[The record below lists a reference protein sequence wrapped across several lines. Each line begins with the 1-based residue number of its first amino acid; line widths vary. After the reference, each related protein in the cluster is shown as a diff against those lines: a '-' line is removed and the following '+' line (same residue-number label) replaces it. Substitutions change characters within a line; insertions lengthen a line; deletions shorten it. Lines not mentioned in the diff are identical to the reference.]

1 MSIIPDVKVEIEV
14 DPSAGLQPFFTLDD
28 AVTGVLDGDFGLGGL
43 AYADI
48 SIYVQSVSVERG
60 KTNLLDNYDAGNASI
75 VLDNTQRIFDPLG
88 TSPFAGQLLPR
99 RGIRIFSD
107 NVYLFDGIVED
118 WQLNYDKGGDNTAA
132 AVATDRFLLLANQE
146 LDAYTNTEQKSGDR
160 INTVLNKAEV
170 LWPAG
175 ARDIET
181 GQVDLYDDV
190 VTDNTNVLNYLQ
202 LVSLSE
208 LGSLFIAKDGK
219 LTFYDRLKGPDSAN
233 LLVFADDGTG
243 LPFQEVAVIIGG
255 EFLFNRVLV
264 FSSSGTSSPQLVEDL
279 TSQGFFGISN
289 LSRTDLLMKN
299 DSDALAIANTLL
311 VKYRNPAYRFES
323 VTTDLNSLT
332 DTQVQEVLLKDLT
345 DVIKVIFTPNNIG
358 SPVEKYGQ
366 IIGIKHNI
374 ERTGSHRIT
383 FNLDTLD
390 YAPFVLDDLVF
401 GELDE
406 YGLG

>member
-1 MSIIPDVKVEIEV
+1 MSIIPDVRVEIEV

-48 SIYVQSVSVERG
+48 SLYVQSVSVERG

-107 NVYLFDGIVED
+107 GVYLFDGIVED
-118 WQLNYDKGGDNTAA
+118 WKLNYDKGGDNTAA

-181 GQVDLYDDV
+181 GQVELLDDNV
-190 VTDNTNVLNYLQ
+190 ADSTNVLNYLQ
-202 LVSLSE
+202 LISLSE

-219 LTFYDRLKGPDSAN
+219 LTFYDRLKGPDSTN

-255 EFLFNRVLV
+255 EFLYNRVIIESV
-264 FSSSGTSSPQLVEDL
+264 TGFPQLVEDL
-279 TSQGFFGISN
+279 TSQDFFGISN

-299 DSDALAIANTLL
+299 DADALAIANTLL

-332 DTQVQEVLLKDLT
+332 NAQVQEVLQKDLT
-345 DVIKVIFTPNNIG
+345 DVIEVIFTPNNIG
-358 SPVEKYGQ
+358 LPIEKYGQ

-390 YAPFVLDDLVF
+390 YAPFVLDDAVF
-401 GELDE
+401 GVLDE

>member
-1 MSIIPDVKVEIEV
+1 MSIIPDVRVEIEV

-48 SIYVQSVSVERG
+48 SLYVQSVSVERG

-75 VLDNTQRIFDPLG
+75 VLDNTERIFDPLG
-88 TSPFAGQLLPR
+88 TSPFSGQLLPR

-107 NVYLFDGIVED
+107 GVYLFDGIVED
-118 WQLNYDKGGDNTAA
+118 WKLNYDKGGDNTAA

-181 GQVDLYDDV
+181 GQVELLDDNV
-190 VTDNTNVLNYLQ
+190 ADSTNVLNYLQ
-202 LVSLSE
+202 LISLSE

-219 LTFYDRLKGPDSAN
+219 LTFYDRLKGPDSTN

-255 EFLFNRVLV
+255 EFLYNRVIIESV
-264 FSSSGTSSPQLVEDL
+264 TGFPQLVEDL
-279 TSQGFFGISN
+279 TSQDFFGISN

-299 DSDALAIANTLL
+299 DADALAIANTLL

-332 DTQVQEVLLKDLT
+332 NAQVQEVLQKDLT
-345 DVIKVIFTPNNIG
+345 DVIEVIFTPNNIG
-358 SPVEKYGQ
+358 LPIEKYGQ

-390 YAPFVLDDLVF
+390 YAPFVLDDAVF
-401 GELDE
+401 GVLDE

>member
-1 MSIIPDVKVEIEV
+1 MSIIPDVRVEIEV

-48 SIYVQSVSVERG
+48 SLYVQSVSVERG

-107 NVYLFDGIVED
+107 GVYLFDGIVED
-118 WQLNYDKGGDNTAA
+118 WKLNYDKGGDNTAA

-181 GQVDLYDDV
+181 GQVELLDDAV
-190 VTDNTNVLNYLQ
+190 ADSTNVLNYLQ
-202 LVSLSE
+202 LISLSE

-219 LTFYDRLKGPDSAN
+219 LTFYDRLKGPDSTN

-255 EFLFNRVLV
+255 EFLYNRVIIESV
-264 FSSSGTSSPQLVEDL
+264 TGFPQLVEDL
-279 TSQGFFGISN
+279 TSQDFFGISN

-299 DSDALAIANTLL
+299 DADALAIANTLL

-332 DTQVQEVLLKDLT
+332 NAQVQEVLQKDLT
-345 DVIKVIFTPNNIG
+345 DVIEVIFTPNNIG
-358 SPVEKYGQ
+358 LPIEKYGQ

-390 YAPFVLDDLVF
+390 YAPFVLDDAVF
-401 GELDE
+401 GVLDE

>member
-48 SIYVQSVSVERG
+48 SLYVQSVSVERG

-75 VLDNTQRIFDPLG
+75 VLDNTERIFDPLG
-88 TSPFAGQLLPR
+88 TSPFSGQLLPR

-107 NVYLFDGIVED
+107 DVYLFDGIVED
-118 WQLNYDKGGDNTAA
+118 WKLNYDKGGDNTAA

-181 GQVDLYDDV
+181 GQVELLDDNV
-190 VTDNTNVLNYLQ
+190 ADSTNVLNYLQ
-202 LVSLSE
+202 LISLSE

-219 LTFYDRLKGPDSAN
+219 LTFYDRLKGPDSTN

-255 EFLFNRVLV
+255 EFLYNRVIIESV
-264 FSSSGTSSPQLVEDL
+264 TGFPQLVEDL

-299 DSDALAIANTLL
+299 DLDALAIANTLL

-323 VTTDLNSLT
+323 LTTDLNSLT
-332 DTQVQEVLLKDLT
+332 NTQVQEVLQKDLT
-345 DVIKVIFTPNNIG
+345 DVIEVIFTPNSIG
-358 SPVEKYGQ
+358 LPIEKYGQ

-390 YAPFVLDDLVF
+390 YAPFVLDDAVF
-401 GELDE
+401 GVLDE